1 MSIFRKWEVDF
12 FARLSF
18 IMVDYYQC
26 TAWKLIIT
34 TLCWRYKHGLL
45 VLAFGIDVQT
55 HRQKR
60 FSSNNTIKECWFAF
74 VKITISIS
82 CSFNTSPH
90 ICAWEVK
97 YFFLQIVLV
106 CGHILLF
113 QKALFYYFPN
123 DTLTML
129 HTPCIVNALDCLTVR
144 KCSIGG
150 VTINLWCDQFIGIF
164 RWLWL
169 CYLLLMYG
177 VKNLHEI
184 TIWSTFWTFL
194 NSFQRP
200 LKARAASFLHFFI
213 ISTIWL
219 MASKRHLTAWKS
231 GASMSI

>member
-1 MSIFRKWEVDF
+1 
-12 FARLSF
+12 
-18 IMVDYYQC
+18 MVDYYQC

-150 VTINLWCDQFIGIF
+150 VTIVRPIYWDISMIVVMLFTPHAWGQKFTWNNSMEHLLDLFKFFPEAFEGQGSQLSPFFHHFHHLIDGIKTAFDCMKVWCKHVNIES
-164 RWLWL
+164 L
-169 CYLLLMYG
+169 
-177 VKNLHEI
+177 
-184 TIWSTFWTFL
+184 
-194 NSFQRP
+194 
-200 LKARAASFLHFFI
+200 I
-213 ISTIWL
+213 IP
-219 MASKRHLTAWKS
+219 
-231 GASMSI
+231 

>member
-1 MSIFRKWEVDF
+1 MQSRLKVESSLKDFLHEAFHLLCLWIDFDLVYDWMGTNRFSGLYRFSGLFGADRPSLLNRCITVFRKWEVDF

-97 YFFLQIVLV
+97 YFFANCIGLWPHFIVSK
-106 CGHILLF
+106 GTILLF
-113 QKALFYYFPN
+113 SKWHIDNVAYAL
-123 DTLTML
+123 
-129 HTPCIVNALDCLTVR
+129 H
-144 KCSIGG
+144 S
-150 VTINLWCDQFIGIF
+150 
-164 RWLWL
+164 
-169 CYLLLMYG
+169 
-177 VKNLHEI
+177 
-184 TIWSTFWTFL
+184 
-194 NSFQRP
+194 
-200 LKARAASFLHFFI
+200 
-213 ISTIWL
+213 
-219 MASKRHLTAWKS
+219 
-231 GASMSI
+231 